1 MAGKGRSL
9 SPLGLGD
16 GGVGWL
22 LYNVVIL
29 SLDLARK
36 ARQASVDSTLIP
48 GVLLDVLPTTTSIG
62 TRGVFVFY
70 FSVSLDD
77 CSWGWMDGWTG
88 GRWCG
93 MIAMRHVG
101 TAAGCCVS
109 RGCLSVGSMARGMKQ
124 DDTI

>member
-9 SPLGLGD
+9 SPLGLGG
-16 GGVGWL
+16 GGVGW

-29 SLDLARK
+29 SLSGKEGK
-36 ARQASVDSTLIP
+36 AGVDSTLIP
-48 GVLLDVLPTTTSIG
+48 GVLLDVLPTTSIG

-88 GRWCG
+88 GLGVVVWDDCNATCRNCC
-93 MIAMRHVG
+93 
-101 TAAGCCVS
+101 CCVS
-109 RGCLSVGSMARGMKQ
+109 LRLLGE
-124 DDTI
+124 